1 MVVGH
6 KNGDEDEGNAGF
18 YRISR
23 MVPKSITLVGC
34 SKFPGLRIPTY
45 SGRIEVAFKYVF

>member
-18 YRISR
+18 YRLSR
-23 MVPKSITLVGC
+23 MVPKSITSVGC
-34 SKFPGLRIPTY
+34 RKFPGLCVPTY
-45 SGRIEVAFKYVF
+45 GGRIEVAFKYVF